1 MTDIPYPE
9 DVTRQHDD
17 ARRRDRKSRAEAAQ
31 DYAMCFATPEGQR
44 VLRDLGRRFANQ
56 TFVAGHPVSSHE
68 RAAQREVVR
77 FIRHMISIADGDS
90 DDV

>member
-9 DVTRQHDD
+9 DVNRQHDA
-17 ARRRDRKSRAEAAQ
+17 ARRRDRKQRAEAAQ
-31 DYAMCFATPEGQR
+31 DYAICFGTSEGQR
-44 VLRDLGRRFANQ
+44 VLRDLSRRFANQ

-77 FIRHMISIADGDS
+77 FIRHMIAIADGES
-90 DDV
+90 DDA

>member
-9 DVTRQHDD
+9 DVSQQQQD
-17 ARRRDRKSRAEAAQ
+17 ARRRDRKQRAEAAQ
-31 DYAMCFATPEGQR
+31 DYAICFATPEGRR
-44 VLRDLGRRFANQ
+44 VLGDLSRRFANQ

-77 FIRHMISIADGDS
+77 FIRHMIAIADGES
-90 DDV
+90 HDV

>member
-9 DVTRQHDD
+9 DVARDQHD
-17 ARRRDRKSRAEAAQ
+17 AKRRDRKQRAEAAQ
-31 DYAMCFATPEGQR
+31 DYAICFATPEGQR

-77 FIRHMISIADGDS
+77 FIRHMIAIADGER